1 VYADATSADPPGS
14 RWGPIDR
21 YGTDVMEE
29 EAEFAE
35 YAAARQHR
43 LLRTAFLLCGDA
55 NSAQDLAQEALT
67 NLCRAWSRA
76 RRADSVD
83 AYARRTLINVYLSH
97 QRRLSRDREAQR
109 ALVNET
115 RAFATAEQTEQR
127 LALLA
132 ALDQLGKRSRAVLV
146 LRYWEDMSVQ
156 DTADALGCSVGTVK
170 SQTSRGLDRLRDLLG
185 PEWLGAAPV
194 ARSEAKGL

>member
-1 VYADATSADPPGS
+1 
-14 RWGPIDR
+14 
-21 YGTDVMEE
+21 MED

-35 YAAARQHR
+35 YAAARQHH
-43 LLRTAFLLCGDA
+43 LQRTAFLLCGDPV
-55 NSAQDLAQEALT
+55 SAQDLAQEALT
-67 NLCRAWSRA
+67 NLCRAWPRA

-97 QRRLSRDREAQR
+97 RRRLGRDQEAQR
-109 ALVNET
+109 ALIGEA
-115 RAFATAEQTEQR
+115 REQDGAEQSAQR

-156 DTADALGCSVGTVK
+156 QTADVLGCSVGTVK
-170 SQTSRGLDRLRDLLG
+170 SQTSRALVRLRELLG
-185 PEWLGAAPV
+185 PEWLGAAPL
-194 ARSEAKGL
+194 AHGESKGMGR